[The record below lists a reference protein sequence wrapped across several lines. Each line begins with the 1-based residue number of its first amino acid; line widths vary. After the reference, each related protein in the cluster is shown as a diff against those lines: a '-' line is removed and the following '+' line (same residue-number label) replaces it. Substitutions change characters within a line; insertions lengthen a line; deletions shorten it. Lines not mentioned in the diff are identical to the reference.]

1 MTSRSPRVV
10 PLICLYALSL
20 LGLLALGPP
29 PVLAQGGGSEGP
41 TLADELGRNDVRVL
55 SAPFPVHPGATVSAM
70 ALPERLERLGYTR
83 VRDRP
88 DRPGEYFWGH
98 EVFWIYRRAH
108 RIGGD
113 DYPAALFGLEL
124 DGGRVTGFRSSD
136 GEALWPDGRRQP
148 WLEPEVLAESLT
160 GDRARTVRVDLD
172 ALPEHAWRTVL
183 AAEDHRFFDH
193 AGLDWRGI
201 ARALLRNAQAGE
213 VTQGGSTITQQLV
226 KMRDLTPRRTVGR
239 KASEAVRAL
248 ALEAEYDKREILA
261 SDLDHVY
268 YGHVGGLNVHGLGTA
283 ARAFFGKPVE
293 RLDLG
298 ESAVL
303 AAMVQSPNR
312 MAPDRHPERVLERQR
327 WVLSRME
334 ELGWASPDE
343 VARERRR
350 GLPRLDLSPPS
361 PPAARRYLSWLRAVA
376 EEEAPGR
383 FEEGRGFVV
392 QTAIDPLAQEWA
404 ERAVAEGLDRLRR
417 ERPALRRQPLSAALV
432 ALDTRTGAVLAYVG
446 GDPDD
451 RADRF
456 DRARLARRQA
466 GSAVKPLTLL
476 QAFDDCGAR
485 EPLAP
490 ASRVLDEPV
499 TLELPSGPWTPA
511 NSGRRSRGVVDVRES
526 LVSSLNVPFVRIARW
541 CGFDEV
547 AATFREAGVGLPDEA
562 PPAFVLGAVE
572 TTPLEMAGAFTVFA
586 NLGLAVR
593 PVPALSLSRPGGRGI
608 ERLEARGERV
618 AEPAAAWLVRDL
630 MADAVRRGTG
640 RPAAIPGVEAWGKT
654 GSSSDLRDAWFVG
667 GAGSVVAAVW
677 VGIDDGS
684 PLGLSGSQAAAPI
697 WRAFVTPTVA
707 ARPPLDQQ
715 TPDDVVVRWVQDSTG
730 RLVEHRRRG
739 AHSELFDR
747 DHLPPERRLLR
758 PDPPLPVVE

>member
-1 MTSRSPRVV
+1 MTPSRRPTVV
-10 PLICLYALSL
+10 VICLYALSF
-20 LGLLALGPP
+20 LAFGPP
-29 PVLAQGGGSEGP
+29 AVSAQEDGP
-41 TLADELGRNDVRVL
+41 ALADELGRNEVRVL
-55 SAPFPVHPGATVSAM
+55 SAPFPVHPGATVTAM
-70 ALPERLERLGYTR
+70 ALPDRLERLGYTR
-83 VRDRP
+83 VHDRP

-98 EVFWIYRRAH
+98 EVFWVYRRAH
-108 RIGGD
+108 RIGSED
-113 DYPAALFGLEL
+113 HPATLFGLEL
-124 DGGRVTGFRSSD
+124 EAGRVTGFRSAD
-136 GEALWPDGRRQP
+136 GSALWPDGRRRP

-201 ARALLRNAQAGE
+201 ARALLRNAMAGE

-261 SDLDHVY
+261 SYLDHVY

-283 ARAFFGKPVE
+283 ARAFFGKPAE

-312 MAPDRHPERVLERQR
+312 LAPDRHPERVLERQR

-334 ELGWASPDE
+334 ELGWASE
-343 VARERRR
+343 EVVARERRR
-350 GLPRLDLSPPS
+350 GLPRLDLTPPA
-361 PPAARRYLSWLRAVA
+361 PPAARRYLSWLRALA
-376 EEEAPGR
+376 EEEAPER

-432 ALDTRTGAVLAYVG
+432 ALDGRTGAVLAYVG

-456 DRARLARRQA
+456 DRARLARRQT

-476 QAFDDCGAR
+476 EAFDDCGAR
-485 EPLAP
+485 EPLSP
-490 ASRVLDEPV
+490 ASRVLDEPL

-511 NSGRRSRGVVDVRES
+511 NLGRRSRGVTDVRES

-541 CGFDEV
+541 CGFGEV
-547 AATFREAGVGLPDEA
+547 AGTFRAAGLGLPEEP

-572 TTPLEMAGAFTVFA
+572 TTPVEMAGAFTAFA
-586 NLGLAVR
+586 NLGVALR
-593 PVPALSLSRPGGRGI
+593 PLPALSLSRPGGGGI

-630 MADAVRRGTG
+630 MADVVRRGTG
-640 RPAAIPGVEAWGKT
+640 TPAAIPGAEAWGKT
-654 GSSSDLRDAWFVG
+654 GSSSDFRDAWFVG
-667 GAGSVVAAVW
+667 GAGSAVAAVW

-684 PLGLSGSQAAAPI
+684 PLGLSGSAAAAPI
-697 WRAFVTPTVA
+697 WRAFLAPTVA
-707 ARPPLDQQ
+707 ARPPLDQA

-747 DHLPPERRLLR
+747 GHLPPERHLLR